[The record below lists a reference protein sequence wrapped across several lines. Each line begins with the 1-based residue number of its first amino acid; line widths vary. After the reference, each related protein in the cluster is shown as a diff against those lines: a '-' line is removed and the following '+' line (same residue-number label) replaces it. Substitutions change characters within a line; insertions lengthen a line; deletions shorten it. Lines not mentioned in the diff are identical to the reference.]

1 MNRASEITPELI
13 DRLIERLE
21 RIEKKFEQLMDNV
34 DDLKGGINRHDE
46 TLYDFLVKP
55 HRDDEDLNGS

>member
-1 MNRASEITPELI
+1 MAEITPELV

-21 RIEKKFEQLMDNV
+21 RIEKNFDRLFDNI

-55 HRDDEDLNGS
+55 GREE

>member
-1 MNRASEITPELI
+1 MAEITPELV
-13 DRLIERLE
+13 DRLVERLE
-21 RIEKKFEQLMDNV
+21 RIERKFEQLMNNV

-55 HRDDEDLNGS
+55 ARDKEDKNGR

>member
-1 MNRASEITPELI
+1 MTEITPELI
-13 DRLIERLE
+13 DRIIERLE
-21 RIEKKFEQLMDNV
+21 RIEKKFEQLLNNV

-55 HRDDEDLNGS
+55 HRDKEDLNGR

>member
-55 HRDDEDLNGS
+55 HRDDEDLNGR

>member
-13 DRLIERLE
+13 DRIIERLE

-55 HRDDEDLNGS
+55 HRDDEDLNGR

>member
-1 MNRASEITPELI
+1 MAEITPELV

-21 RIEKKFEQLMDNV
+21 RIEKNFDRLFDNI

-55 HRDDEDLNGS
+55 VREEEDLNGR

>member
-1 MNRASEITPELI
+1 MNRASEITPELV
-13 DRLIERLE
+13 DRIIERLE
-21 RIEKKFEQLMDNV
+21 RIEKKFQQLMDNV

-55 HRDDEDLNGS
+55 HRDKEDLNGR

>member
-1 MNRASEITPELI
+1 MNRASEITPELV
-13 DRLIERLE
+13 DRIIERLE

>member
-1 MNRASEITPELI
+1 MNRASEITPELV
-13 DRLIERLE
+13 DRIIERLE

-55 HRDDEDLNGS
+55 HRDDEDLNGR

>member
-1 MNRASEITPELI
+1 MNRASEITPELV
-13 DRLIERLE
+13 DRIIERLE
-21 RIEKKFEQLMDNV
+21 RIEKKFQQLMDNV

-55 HRDDEDLNGS
+55 HRDDEDLNGR